1 MAQNVHF
8 LPGKVPRST
17 GQDTSYTAMQ
27 NSDERR
33 SSWMQWGGGEF
44 FDGAQAKNNV
54 FMNHNKTVHRFG
66 TTATQNISRNV
77 SNPINGRA
85 ERSSNR
91 AKGRAPR
98 GLCGT
103 GGSGKRLCPV
113 VYDRQYIGANHVW
126 FLCDEDRIPVSHTD
140 WMII

>member
-1 MAQNVHF
+1 MSISCPAKFLEAQARTRPTQRCKTVTNVGAH
-8 LPGKVPRST
+8 GCN
-17 GQDTSYTAMQ
+17 G
-27 NSDERR
+27 E
-33 SSWMQWGGGEF
+33 GEF
-44 FDGAQAKNNV
+44 FDGARAKNNV

-113 VYDRQYIGANHVW
+113 VYDRQYIGANHAW